1 MIFIETS
8 IFTKLIIS
16 LIPEDSYKE
25 LQQELLSR
33 PDAGALI
40 RGGGGIRKIRWNA
53 GGVGKRGGIRIIY
66 YLDLPDR
73 VFMLYAYKKNNQ
85 EDLTPEQLRVLKLVV
100 SEWLL

>member
-8 IFTKLIIS
+8 VFTKVITT
-16 LIPEDSYKE
+16 LIPEDCYKE
-25 LQQELLSR
+25 LQQELLLR

-53 GGVGKRGGIRIIY
+53 GSTGKRGGIRIIY

-73 VFMLYAYKKNNQ
+73 VFMLYAYKKNKQ
-85 EDLTPEQLRVLKLVV
+85 EDLSPEQLRVLKQVV